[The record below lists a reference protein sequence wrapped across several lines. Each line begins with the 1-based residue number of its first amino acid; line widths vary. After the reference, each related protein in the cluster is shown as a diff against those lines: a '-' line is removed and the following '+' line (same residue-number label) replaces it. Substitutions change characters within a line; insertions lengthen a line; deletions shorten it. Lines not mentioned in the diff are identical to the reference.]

1 MRLKEQGCQDK
12 HNVRFL
18 ANFPHRKLKIM
29 PVTLPKIPEDIL
41 DNPTNLDKAA
51 ALILKQKINV

>member
-1 MRLKEQGCQDK
+1 
-12 HNVRFL
+12 
-18 ANFPHRKLKIM
+18 M

-41 DNPTNLDKAA
+41 DNPTKLDKAA